1 ILRRLVLWE
10 YTMKTS
16 TFRGLKF
23 LLMLHVFFYPLGGI
37 MSSFLMGCYDPDSKK
52 WCTVTKCSGG
62 YDDAMLARLQ
72 KELDVIKISKEP
84 SKIPG
89 WLKIIKNYY
98 PDFIIRNPEQAP
110 VWEIT
115 GAEFSKSEM
124 HTADGISIRFPRMT
138 RIRDDKDWKSATNLH
153 QLKELYRISKEN
165 CDFKVTAGPSND
177 DKGSSGGDSGGNSPS
192 SSSHRS
198 APAKKTS
205 EYKTQA
211 LRCDSELLRASPL
224 LTFLLFPLQTL
235 LDIFSGVKL
244 FLPASV
250 QDFDKLRRY
259 FVAYDGDLVPDYDAA
274 SATHTLAKPDEDS
287 QAQRVSP
294 SWIWECI
301 RKRRLVAP
309 C

>member
-1 ILRRLVLWE
+1 MALFPIQTGVTVAFFGFILWR
-10 YTMKTS
+10 
-16 TFRGLKF
+16 
-23 LLMLHVFFYPLGGI
+23 
-37 MSSFLMGCYDPDSKK
+37 SSFAFSFMFPL
-52 WCTVTKCSGG
+52 
-62 YDDAMLARLQ
+62 LQ
-72 KELDVIKISKEP
+72 K
-84 SKIPG
+84 
-89 WLKIIKNYY
+89 
-98 PDFIIRNPEQAP
+98 AP

-153 QLKELYRISKEN
+153 QLKELFRISKEN
-165 CDFKVTAGPSND
+165 CDFKVTAGPSTSSD

-192 SSSHRS
+192 SSSRGSVPPKKTNRS
-198 APAKKTS
+198 SPPKPKAVKSEPRTPGSETPSAKKIKTESVHSNGQTKTKPTS
-205 EYKTQA
+205 Q
-211 LRCDSELLRASPL
+211 LLVPSNDK
-224 LTFLLFPLQTL
+224 TL

-244 FLPASV
+244 FLPVSV

-274 SATHTLAKPDEDS
+274 SATHTLAEPEEDS
-287 QAQRVSP
+287 QAKRVST

-301 RKRRLVAP
+301 RKRRVVPP